1 MKVKPYQ
8 QDLPSNNQS
17 QEVMSMKV
25 QQLILKYIESIKT
38 FLEIYYIPVT
48 FVSVKDKVIVTG
60 DDGNMYAY
68 MLGLKQDRVKSKHL
82 NLTKKIK
89 SKSGLRLQEE
99 TLKSNIDECKV

>member
-1 MKVKPYQ
+1 
-8 QDLPSNNQS
+8 
-17 QEVMSMKV
+17 MSMKV

-38 FLEIYYIPVT
+38 FMEINFIPVT

-68 MLGLKQDRVKSKHL
+68 TLGLKQDRVKSKHL
-82 NLTKKIK
+82 NLAKKIK

-99 TLKSNIDECKV
+99 TLKSNIEDGKALV